1 MIDWSGFL
9 SQWNAEL
16 ISSPRLREE
25 LRNVSNGDLER
36 AVENGW
42 LGYPGATEAE
52 LMAAEHRLGM
62 QLPPS
67 YRSFLATSNGWLLP
81 GYCIP
86 KLWSTHEIE
95 WLPTRHRESID
106 SWLEGEHLGTESTIA
121 AIPDSEYF
129 VYGEAQDTVTMR
141 SGYLPTALDISA
153 VEIAGTAMYLLN
165 PQVIVGGEWEAWL
178 WAHWLAGAYRYRSFE
193 ELMLGAYQTFQ

>member
-1 MIDWSGFL
+1 MD
-9 SQWNAEL
+9 AE
-16 ISSPRLREE
+16 
-25 LRNVSNGDLER
+25 N
-36 AVENGW
+36 
-42 LGYPGATEAE
+42 
-52 LMAAEHRLGM
+52 RLGR

-67 YRSFLATSNGWLLP
+67 
-81 GYCIP
+81 YCIP

-106 SWLEGEHLGTESTIA
+106 AWLEGEHFGTESIIA
-121 AIPDSEYF
+121 AILDSEYF

-141 SGYLPTALDISA
+141 SEYLPTALDISA
-153 VEIAGTAMYLLN
+153 VEIARTAMYLLN

-178 WAHWLAGAYRYRSFE
+178 WAHWLPGAYRYRSFE